1 MLAVGIVIGRWT
13 GACPAEAPVA
23 APADELAVAHAVRRA
38 SHALVEP
45 LLDWEPGQDERLA
58 PVRTRVER
66 LRQRLIDDGQVTE
79 LGIFV
84 RDLKTGASFG
94 FDADARFTSASL
106 GKTLVLVALLVHEE
120 MEPGFLQRRV
130 FYPLWMSDNDKQ
142 VIAPHAAV
150 RPGHEWSL
158 GQLAEAMIAES
169 DNNAMSLISSALDEV
184 VYQRILADL
193 GLRSLWEVD
202 ENGEATLSPRS
213 YALVFRVLYN
223 TTYLGEGSSAQAL
236 ALLTRVTVTG
246 GLRAG
251 VPPGTVIAHKFG
263 EWGRQRPDGFEQQFH
278 DCGIVYAPGRPYLAC
293 VMTRGRSLPTL
304 AEAVGETSRALWE
317 GFAALPPL

>member
-1 MLAVGIVIGRWT
+1 M
-13 GACPAEAPVA
+13 A
-23 APADELAVAHAVRRA
+23 APTAELAVAHAVRRA
-38 SHALVEP
+38 SHDLVEP

-58 PVRTRVER
+58 GIRARVGA
-66 LRQRLIDDGQVTE
+66 LRQRFLDDGQATE
-79 LGIFV
+79 VGVFV

-106 GKTLVLVALLVHEE
+106 GKTIVLVALLVQEE

-130 FYPLWMSDNDKQ
+130 FYPLWMSDNDNQ
-142 VIAPHAAV
+142 LIAPKSSV
-150 RPGHEWSL
+150 RPGHEWSV

-169 DNNAMSLISSALDEV
+169 DNNATSLISSALDEV
-184 VYQRILADL
+184 VYRRVLADL
-193 GLRSLWEVD
+193 GLRTMWEVD
-202 ENGEATLSPRS
+202 ENGEASLTPRN

-223 TTYLGEGSSAQAL
+223 ATYLGEGSSAQAL
-236 ALLTRVTVTG
+236 ALLARVTVTG

-263 EWGRQRPDGFEQQFH
+263 EWGRPRPGGFEQQFH

-304 AEAVGETSRALWE
+304 ADAVTEVSRALWE
-317 GFAALPPL
+317 GFAALPPP